1 MPRRKNQAKEE
12 EKQFVISQAVSQFFG
27 GVTKQEAH
35 EVFKTLAVLAQFP
48 GATPPEPLNGCEVC
62 WTSTMR
68 VGDALDKQV
77 FGVTAIYKGITFEYT
92 VNRDRVMQLP
102 DSTFL
107 NFESWDY
114 QELLIKNR
122 YFRRGK

>member
-1 MPRRKNQAKEE
+1 MAYRKKQQIEE
-12 EKQFVISQAVSQFFG
+12 ERQAVISQAVAQFFG

-35 EVFKTLAVLAQFP
+35 EVFKTLAVLVQFP
-48 GATPPEPLNGCEVC
+48 GATLPEPLNGCEVW
-62 WTSTMR
+62 WTSTLR
-68 VGDALDKQV
+68 VGDTLDKQV
-77 FGVTAIYKGITFEYT
+77 FGVTSIYKGLTFEYT
-92 VNRDRVMQLP
+92 VNRDRIIQLP

-122 YFRRGK
+122 Y

>member
-1 MPRRKNQAKEE
+1 MAYRKKQQIEE
-12 EKQFVISQAVSQFFG
+12 ERQAVISQAVAQFFG

-35 EVFKTLAVLAQFP
+35 EVFKTLAVLVQFP
-48 GATPPEPLNGCEVC
+48 GATPPEPLNGCEVW
-62 WTSTMR
+62 WTSTLR
-68 VGDALDKQV
+68 VGDTLDKQV
-77 FGVTAIYKGITFEYT
+77 FGVTSIYKGLTFEYT
-92 VNRDRVMQLP
+92 VNRDRIIQLP

-122 YFRRGK
+122 Y